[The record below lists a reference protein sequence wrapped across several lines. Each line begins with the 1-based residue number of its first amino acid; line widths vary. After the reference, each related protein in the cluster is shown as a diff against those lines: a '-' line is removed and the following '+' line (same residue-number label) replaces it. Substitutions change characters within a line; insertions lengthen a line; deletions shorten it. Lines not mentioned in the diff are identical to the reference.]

1 MIRKS
6 LIALSTLT
14 LGALAFGGVGGD
26 SDLGSM
32 TFGKQLMGPP
42 TTLASVAGKV
52 VLVEFWGTHCGPC
65 RASLPGLAAFA
76 KKHSNEPLAV
86 LGFHAQND
94 TDDAI
99 TELCKNSGVEYPIF
113 QNGQYPKKQFS
124 GIPKA
129 FVFDCSGHEIYD
141 GNPGGAEEA
150 AEKALKT
157 TPSLYLGE
165 TSYMKLKPLA
175 DQIQKKA
182 GLGAITST
190 LRKKA
195 AESADETEKTEAQG
209 LLAVLENYAK
219 TKTESAASLRGT
231 DPEKDIEILK
241 TLAKEFAGDTLGNE
255 AKAAA
260 DKEAADPEVK
270 RIMAGLK
277 EIAAQQKALEAL
289 APCKACKMAG
299 ARHAK
304 TGCEACKTQ
313 DKAGIDAI
321 RKAIEGIAKKYE
333 GTPVADQA
341 KELTAKL

>member
-1 MIRKS
+1 M
-6 LIALSTLT
+6 
-14 LGALAFGGVGGD
+14 
-26 SDLGSM
+26 
-32 TFGKQLMGPP
+32 
-42 TTLASVAGKV
+42 
-52 VLVEFWGTHCGPC
+52 
-65 RASLPGLAAFA
+65 PGLACFE
-76 KKHSNEPLAV
+76 KKHRNEPFALIAV
-86 LGFHAQND
+86 HRQQD
-94 TDDAI
+94 TDEAI
-99 TELCKNSGVEYPIF
+99 VELCKNSGVEFTVLQGGDYPNHPF
-113 QNGQYPKKQFS
+113 R
-124 GIPKA
+124 GIPHT
-129 FVFDCSGHEIYD
+129 FVFDCTGKQICEGSPAE
-141 GNPGGAEEA
+141 AEEA

-165 TSYMKLKPLA
+165 TVYTKLKPLA

-195 AESADETEKTEAQG
+195 AESADETEKSEAQA

-270 RIMAGLK
+270 RIMTGLK

-304 TGCEACKTQ
+304 TGCEACKTLN
-313 DKAGIDAI
+313 KSGIDAI

-333 GTPVADQA
+333 GTPVADKA
-341 KELTAKL
+341 KELAAKL